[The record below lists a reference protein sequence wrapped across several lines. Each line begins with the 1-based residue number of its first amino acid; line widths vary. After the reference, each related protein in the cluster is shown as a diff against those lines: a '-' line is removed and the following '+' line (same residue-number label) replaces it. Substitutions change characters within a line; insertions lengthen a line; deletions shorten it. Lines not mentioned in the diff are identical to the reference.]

1 MPTTTLPP
9 AFFGTALGS
18 MHQTDSLAAMRG
30 MPGHSVQLV
39 CTSPP
44 FALRCPKPYGNP
56 SESEYVAWFRPF
68 ATEIARLLTPEGSFV
83 LDVGA
88 GWQQGRP
95 CRSLYP
101 YEVLLMCCRE
111 LGLHLAQ
118 ELTWWN
124 PATIAA
130 GYWTNHTKE
139 RLKDA
144 AHHLWWLARSERPKA
159 DVRRVRWP
167 YRRHMRGLLQHG
179 RRGRKSP
186 GGHDNRYFRADNG
199 GAIPH
204 NLIALAHEGGSSPYL
219 RACRAA
225 GIAPH
230 PARFPEALPR
240 FFIRL
245 LTDPGDLVLDPF
257 AGSCTTG
264 RAAERLGRRW
274 LCLEREEDYL
284 RGGALRFQA
293 RNEPARH
300 RTRYEIFHP
309 EAGMRFGS
317 GQ

>member
-1 MPTTTLPP
+1 
-9 AFFGTALGS
+9 
-18 MHQTDSLAAMRG
+18 MHSTDSLTAMRMLPDG
-30 MPGHSVQLV
+30 CVDLI

-44 FALRCPKPYGNP
+44 FALGCPKPYGNP
-56 SESEYVAWFRPF
+56 AEDEYLPWFRPF
-68 ATEIARLLTPEGSFV
+68 AVEMARLLAPTGSLV

-88 GWQQGRP
+88 AWQQGRP

-124 PATIAA
+124 PATMAA
-130 GYWTNHTKE
+130 GYWTNRKKE

-144 AHHLWWLARSERPKA
+144 AHHVWWLAKSPRPKA
-159 DVRRVRWP
+159 DTSRVLWP
-167 YRRHMRGLLQHG
+167 YRPHMRHLLRTG
-179 RRGRKSP
+179 RKGRKSP
-186 GGHDNRYFRADNG
+186 SGHDNRYFRRDNG

-204 NLIALAHEGGSSPYL
+204 NLIALAHEGGSSAYL

-225 GIAPH
+225 GIPPH

-274 LCLEREEDYL
+274 LCLEREAAYL
-284 RGGALRFQA
+284 QGGILRFTA
-293 RNEPARH
+293 EPTAHATPPPPRKPY
-300 RTRYEIFHP
+300 TIFHP
-309 EAGMRFGS
+309 EASARGPGDAP
-317 GQ
+317 GLE